1 MILSLQKKQMKVDYD
16 SFRKE
21 YEQTGLSQR
30 KFGEQKGMSTS
41 MVSYYLKRS
50 KDSKS
55 VSKPSFA
62 KLEILTSISSRVVIR
77 MPNGVVV
84 ELPV

>member
-1 MILSLQKKQMKVDYD
+1 MKIDYD

-21 YEQTGLSQR
+21 YEQLGLSQR
-30 KFGEQKGMSTS
+30 KFGELKGMSAS

-50 KDSKS
+50 KDSRS
-55 VSKPSFA
+55 VAKPSFA
-62 KLEILTSISSRVVIR
+62 KLEILTSVSSIVVIR

-84 ELPV
+84 ELPA